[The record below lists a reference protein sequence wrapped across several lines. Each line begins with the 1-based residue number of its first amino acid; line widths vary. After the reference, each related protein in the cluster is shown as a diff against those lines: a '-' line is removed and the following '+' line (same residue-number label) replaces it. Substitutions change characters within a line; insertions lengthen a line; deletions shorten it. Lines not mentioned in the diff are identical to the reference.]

1 MTHKLINMDQA
12 AEWLH
17 VPVKSV
23 EGFMSKGW
31 LTPAVPVEPSF
42 FDATRINQLKKR
54 LEETHRKAKWRW
66 SLAGAGIGFALA
78 AWFIGRASRQD
89 NQESVSEADS

>member
-1 MTHKLINMDQA
+1 
-12 AEWLH
+12 
-17 VPVKSV
+17 
-23 EGFMSKGW
+23 MSKGW